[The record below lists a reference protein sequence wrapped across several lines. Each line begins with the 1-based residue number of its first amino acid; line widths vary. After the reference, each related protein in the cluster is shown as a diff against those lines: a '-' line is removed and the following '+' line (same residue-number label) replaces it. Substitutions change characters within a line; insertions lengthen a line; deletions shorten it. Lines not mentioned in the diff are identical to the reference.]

1 MTTVVE
7 EYDLFLGGKFTPSQS
22 RATFPVYNP
31 HTDEV
36 FARVAEAREED
47 VDQAVSAARE
57 AFEGPWGAL
66 TPKERGKLLLKLA
79 RLIHDQGEAIARLE
93 AKNSGH
99 PIRDVRRF
107 DLVRTVD
114 WFEYFAGMATKIQGD
129 VIPSSFKGVLNYTLR
144 EPLGVV
150 GQIVPWNF
158 PLMFVAWNVAPAL
171 AAGNTVILKPA
182 EYTPLS
188 ALEVARLVAEAG
200 FPAGTVNVLP
210 GKGSVAG
217 AALARHPDVDKICFT
232 GSVEVGQ
239 RILRD
244 AAATLKQPL
253 LELGG
258 KGPNLI
264 FEDADLEAAVQGSF
278 FAAFHNQGQACIAG
292 SRIYLHEALWEP
304 FLKKFLG
311 RAQSLRIGDPLNETT
326 QMGPLTSK
334 DHRERVLKYVDIAR
348 EDGGE
353 ILYGGKVPGTPET
366 ARGYYVL
373 PTLVRADD
381 PQMRIC
387 QEEVFGPFITV
398 TPFTKEDEVIGM
410 ANGVPYGLG
419 AGLWTRDLGR
429 AHRLAG
435 RLKAGMVWINSYK
448 LVDPASPFGGYKM
461 SGLGREMGFETMRE
475 YTQIKSVWVGYDF
488 KPWTW
493 PE

>member
-1 MTTVVE
+1 MTDAE
-7 EYDLFLGGKFTPSQS
+7 RYNLFINGAFVPSES
-22 RATFPVYNP
+22 GATFPVYNP
-31 HTDEV
+31 HNDEV
-36 FARVAEAREED
+36 YATVAQAGRVD
-47 VDQAVSAARE
+47 VDSAVSAARE
-57 AFEGPWGAL
+57 AFEGPWGSA
-66 TPKERGKLLLKLA
+66 TPKERGKALFKLA
-79 RLIHDQGEAIARLE
+79 RLIQERAEDLARLE

-114 WFEYFAGMATKIQGD
+114 WFEYFAGMATKLQSD

-158 PLMFVAWNVAPAL
+158 PIMFVAWNIAPAL
-171 AAGNTVILKPA
+171 AAGNTVVLKPA

-188 ALEVARLVAEAG
+188 ALAVAGLVQEAG
-200 FPAGTVNVLP
+200 FPAGAVNVVP

-217 AALARHPDVDKICFT
+217 AALVRHPDVAKICFT

-239 RILRD
+239 DIIRES
-244 AAATLKQPL
+244 ATHLKKTL

-264 FEDADLEAAVQGSF
+264 FADADLDAAVQGSL

-292 SRIYLHEALWEP
+292 SRMFIHEKIWDT
-304 FLKKFLG
+304 FLKKFLN
-311 RAQSLRIGDPLNETT
+311 RTRSIRIGNPLEETT

-334 DHRERVLKYVDIAR
+334 DHKERVLQYVDVAKN
-348 EDGGE
+348 EGAT

-366 ARGYYVL
+366 ARGYYVQ
-373 PTLVRADD
+373 PTLVQADD
-381 PQMRIC
+381 PNMRIC

-398 TPFTKEDEVIGM
+398 TRFSDEDEVVSM
-410 ANGVPYGLG
+410 ANGVEYGLG
-419 AGLWTRDLGR
+419 AGLWTQDLRR
-429 AHRLAG
+429 AHRLAS
-435 RLKAGMVWINSYK
+435 RIKAGMVWVNSYK
-448 LVDPASPFGGYKM
+448 LVDPASPFGGMKM
-461 SGLGREMGFETMRE
+461 SGIGREMGFETMRE
-475 YTQIKSVWVGYDF
+475 YTQVKSVWIGYDF
-488 KPWTW
+488 KPWSW

>member
-1 MTTVVE
+1 MTNIQ
-7 EYDLFLGGKFTPSQS
+7 EYDLFVGGEFVPAASGA
-22 RATFPVYNP
+22 RFPVFNP
-31 HTDEV
+31 HNDEI
-36 FARVAEAREED
+36 FAQVAEAREGD
-47 VDQAVSAARE
+47 VDAAVDAARS
-57 AFEGPWGAL
+57 AFDGPWGAL
-66 TPKERGKLLLKLA
+66 SPKERGKFLLKLA
-79 RLIHDQGEAIARLE
+79 RLIQERGEALARLE
-93 AKNSGH
+93 AKDSGH

-129 VIPSSFKGVLNYTLR
+129 VIPSSFHGVLNYTLR

-158 PLMFVAWNVAPAL
+158 PLMFVAWNIAPAL

-182 EYTPLS
+182 EYTPIS
-188 ALEVARLVAEAG
+188 ALEIARLVQEAG
-200 FPAGTVNVLP
+200 FPPGAVNVLP

-217 AALARHPDVDKICFT
+217 AALVRHPGVAKICFT

-239 RILRD
+239 RILRE
-244 AAATLKQPL
+244 AATNLKQPL

-258 KGPNLI
+258 KGPNVI
-264 FEDADLEAAVQGSF
+264 FDDANLDAAVQGSF

-292 SRIYLHEALWEP
+292 SRIFLHEDLWSP
-304 FLKKFLG
+304 FLEKFLE
-311 RAQSLRIGDPLNETT
+311 RLRSLRIGDPLDEKT
-326 QMGPLTSK
+326 QMGPLTSR
-334 DHRERVLKYVDIAR
+334 DHQEKVLKYVDVAR
-348 EDGGE
+348 SEGGE
-353 ILYGGKVPGTPET
+353 VLFGGRTPGTPET

-381 PQMRIC
+381 PHMRIC
-387 QEEVFGPFITV
+387 QEEVFGPFITI
-398 TPFTKEDEVIGM
+398 TPFTEERAAIEM
-410 ANGVPYGLG
+410 ANDVPYGLG

-429 AHRLAG
+429 AHRLASE
-435 RLKAGMVWINSYK
+435 LKAGMVWINSYK

-461 SGLGREMGFETMRE
+461 SGIGREMGFETMRE